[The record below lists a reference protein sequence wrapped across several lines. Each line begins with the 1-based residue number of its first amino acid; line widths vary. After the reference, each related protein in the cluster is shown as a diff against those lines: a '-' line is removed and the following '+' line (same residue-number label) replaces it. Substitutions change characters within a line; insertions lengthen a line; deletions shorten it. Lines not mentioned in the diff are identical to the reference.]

1 MTSRYRGALAAPE
14 WPAGLDWL
22 NTARPLSLPELR
34 GKIVLLE
41 FWTSNCV
48 NCRQNSA
55 TLARLRAAFP
65 HESVVIGVHSSP
77 GMTRESLRQA
87 VMRADIL
94 YPVVDDPQR
103 TLASLY
109 NVTTRP
115 TVTLIDPLGGY
126 VLQEVGPL
134 DLDKYRHI
142 LKTMVADYDR
152 AGVLERKP
160 LVGGAAGPA
169 VVNPEEIREPQRV
182 LKFPSRLL
190 VLGQRLYLADT
201 GHHRLVEIQLDADG
215 LGGEVLRVF
224 GSGQADRRDGAAEA
238 LFAGPRGL
246 ASDGQRLFVADT
258 DNHSVRSVDLST
270 GQVTTLVSP
279 QPGALSPRAP
289 WALALHGDLL
299 FIAMA
304 GFHQIWVLIEPGS
317 SNQLGPFMGNG
328 RVGLTDGTAVEASFN
343 QPRDLALAGPSLVVA
358 DTFNHALRRITW
370 EGVPR
375 ALALTAGQEGDADGP
390 LGQARLSQPG
400 GLAVGP
406 DGRVAVS
413 DTANHKLKLIAQ
425 GQLTTLAG
433 GEPGLVDGPLAEAR
447 FYEPDGLAWSG
458 PLLYVADTNNHAVR
472 VVDTAAGSVS
482 TLRLRALERLAHAP
496 HRERP
501 ARALETH
508 RIAGGPTLLRLDL
521 QLPPGYRRHPEV
533 SLSLRVEWYGTVQRF
548 KFGPEQT
555 PEAVLTLMHDGPLYL
570 EFSVY
575 YSRDDKAAPCY
586 VQHANLLVPLKVD
599 PNGATDLKLPY
610 RVYLE
615 LE

>member
-55 TLARLRAAFP
+55 ALARLRSAFP
-65 HESVVIGVHSSP
+65 HETVVIGVHSSP

-87 VMRADIL
+87 VMRADLL

-103 TLASLY
+103 NLAKLY
-109 NVTTRP
+109 NVTAWP

-126 VLQEVGPL
+126 VLQEAGPI
-134 DLDKYRHI
+134 DAEKYRGI
-142 LKTMVADYDR
+142 VKTMVADYDK

-160 LVGGAAGPA
+160 LVAPALPA
-169 VVNPEEIREPQRV
+169 VVSPEELREPQRV

-201 GHHRLVEIQLDADG
+201 GHHRIVEIQLDADG

-224 GSGQADRRDGAAEA
+224 GEGLAERRDGAAGEA
-238 LFAGPRGL
+238 AFAGPRGL

-258 DNHSVRSVDLST
+258 DNHSVRSIELST
-270 GQVTTLVSP
+270 GQVSTLVSP
-279 QPGALSPRAP
+279 QSGPLSPRSP

-304 GFHQIWVLIEPGS
+304 GFHQVWVLIEPGQ
-317 SNQLGPFMGNG
+317 SNQVGPFMGNG
-328 RVGLTDGTAVEASFN
+328 LSGRGDGSPVEATFN

-370 EGVPR
+370 EGAPR
-375 ALALTAGQEGDADGP
+375 TESLSSGEEGDADGP
-390 LGQARLSQPG
+390 LGQARLRQPG

-413 DTANHKLKLIAQ
+413 DTGNHKLKLISQ

-433 GEPGLVDGPLAEAR
+433 GEPGLVDGPLAAAR
-447 FYEPDGLAWSG
+447 FHEPDGLAWSG

-472 VVDTAAGSVS
+472 VVDTAQGSVS
-482 TLRLRALERLAHAP
+482 TLRLRALERLANVP

-501 ARALETH
+501 ARALERQT
-508 RIAGGPTLLRLDL
+508 IAGGPTLLRLDL

-533 SLSLRVEWYGTVQRF
+533 SLTLRVEWYGTVQRF
-548 KFGPEQT
+548 RFGPEQT

-575 YSRDDKAAPCY
+575 YSKDDKAAPCY
-586 VQHANLLVPLKVD
+586 VQHANLLVPVKVD
-599 PNGATDLKLPY
+599 PNGSTELKLPY